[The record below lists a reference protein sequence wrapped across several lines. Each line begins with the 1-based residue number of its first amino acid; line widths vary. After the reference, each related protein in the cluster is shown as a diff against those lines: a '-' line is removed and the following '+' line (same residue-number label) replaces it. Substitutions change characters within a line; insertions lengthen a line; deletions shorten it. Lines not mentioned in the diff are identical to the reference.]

1 MSKLALLALNCEPA
15 DVAMTMTL
23 FVPVEFLKIIV
34 VGSVEEVAGPLSISS
49 NWLLVKV
56 SRPLGSFPSDS
67 GFSFKVCL

>member
-23 FVPVEFLKIIV
+23 FVPVEFLKVIV

-49 NWLLVKV
+49 N
-56 SRPLGSFPSDS
+56 
-67 GFSFKVCL
+67 